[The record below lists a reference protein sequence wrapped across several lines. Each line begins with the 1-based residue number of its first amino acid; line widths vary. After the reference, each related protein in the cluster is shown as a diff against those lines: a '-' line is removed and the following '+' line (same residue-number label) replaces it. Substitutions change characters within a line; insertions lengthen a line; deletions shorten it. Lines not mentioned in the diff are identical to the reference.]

1 MTFRLVAGGA
11 PRVVVAAGAP
21 RIVVALLTLLVAVSG
36 CAVAAPGRSA
46 VADPGYV
53 SGDGTVTQWD
63 AEGRGEPVSLSGTTY
78 QGDVVELADWRGG
91 VVVVNFWYAACPP
104 CRAEAPDLAAVAS
117 EYAEAGVRFLG
128 VNSTDDAGAALAFE
142 RTFEVPYP
150 SLDDAD
156 GRGVAA
162 MQGAVPLRAV
172 PTTVVLDPQGR
183 IAARVLGRT
192 DSATLGALVEDAL
205 GAVE

>member
-1 MTFRLVAGGA
+1 MTLRFAAGGA
-11 PRVVVAAGAP
+11 TRVVVA
-21 RIVVALLTLLVAVSG
+21 LLVLAAVVSG
-36 CAVAAPGRSA
+36 CAAAAPAGPA

-63 AEGRGEPVSLSGTTY
+63 AGNRGEPVGLSGATY
-78 QGDVVELADWRGG
+78 QGEGVDLADWRGH

-104 CRAEAPDLAAVAS
+104 CRAEAPDLAAVAT
-117 EYAEAGVRFLG
+117 ELAEEGVRFLG

-142 RTFEVPYP
+142 RTFAVPYQ